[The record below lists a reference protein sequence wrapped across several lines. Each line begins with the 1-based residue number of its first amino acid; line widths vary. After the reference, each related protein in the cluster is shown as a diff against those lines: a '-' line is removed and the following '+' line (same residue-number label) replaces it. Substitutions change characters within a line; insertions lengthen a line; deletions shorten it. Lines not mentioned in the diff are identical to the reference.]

1 MPDTYD
7 LSDSAQL
14 LAGMRQARQAIG
26 RGELVIVPTDTV
38 YGVAADA
45 FSAAAVAKLLSAK
58 GRDRTSPPPVL
69 IANRAMATALA
80 EHLPESLDPLL
91 EMHWPGPLTIIVRAR
106 PSLGWDLGDTN
117 GTVALRIPAH
127 PLTAELLEDTGP
139 LAVSSANLHGMPAP
153 HTAGRAAGMIGGAV
167 AVVLDAGEVG
177 EGYEPHEKQNG
188 STIIDASRDDGLLRI
203 VRQGVLNEETIR
215 ELVGDEA
222 LTVDAP
228 EAEPPVEEAPVEEPP
243 VEEASAKDD

>member
-1 MPDTYD
+1 
-7 LSDSAQL
+7 
-14 LAGMRQARQAIG
+14 MRQARQAIG
-26 RGELVIVPTDTV
+26 RGDLVIVPTDTV

-45 FSAAAVAKLLSAK
+45 FSAAAVAKLLAAK
-58 GRDRTSPPPVL
+58 GRDRTSPTPVL

-80 EHLPESLDPLL
+80 EHLPASLDPLL
-91 EMHWPGPLTIIVRAR
+91 EMHWPGPLTVIARAR

-117 GTVALRIPAH
+117 GTVALRIPAN
-127 PLTAELLEDTGP
+127 PLTTELLEDTGP

-153 HTAGRAAGMIGGAV
+153 HTAARAAGMIGGAV

-203 VRQGVLNEETIR
+203 VRQGVLSEEAIR
-215 ELVGDEA
+215 ELVGDDA
-222 LTVDAP
+222 LTVDEVPEETADEAADDASPSDEAP
-228 EAEPPVEEAPVEEPP
+228 PEEAPRED
-243 VEEASAKDD
+243 A